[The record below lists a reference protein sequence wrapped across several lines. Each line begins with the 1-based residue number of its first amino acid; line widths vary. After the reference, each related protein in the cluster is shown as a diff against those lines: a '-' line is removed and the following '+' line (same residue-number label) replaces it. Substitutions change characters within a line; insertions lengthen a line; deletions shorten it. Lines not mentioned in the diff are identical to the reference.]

1 MATITSGIPGDINQ
15 AKRRPNPT
23 SPEGI
28 QQLTRQALQPQPATS
43 SIAQVDY
50 SRPAPM
56 LPGDPAR
63 AARMQAQMDQ
73 PVTKGSQGPSTG
85 DRLTQIAKD
94 AYAISKPLLM
104 PAATAAGV
112 LGAPVVDAGRNA
124 LIRAA
129 GGDPKTAEGG
139 ETKYQDRAFDE
150 IQPAVNALQMAGDA
164 ARRGAGGAILSIT
177 GASPAAP
184 APAGAG
190 GATGGGGSSG
200 ALPDKPSIPA
210 VQKPGAAPSA
220 PAGNG
225 YQGTGIAG
233 VVGRRGANG
242 TIEFTNNA
250 TAVSGA
256 QGQLPGYGDGKGTLS
271 IIDGGQEGMQRN
283 LRAAEIMQQTRRASA
298 GPGLTIVADSG
309 AHDRAVRTASITG
322 QPLQD
327 LLGADGQT
335 ASGSRAGALAQPP
348 ADYNAANRNLAA
360 SDAANLQVSAARR
373 SDEAQQR
380 VQSVLARLTDPS
392 TPAAE
397 REQLQRTYATLTT
410 PAKDRYVLQDTV
422 LGYDETS
429 QKPILG
435 RIALDT
441 TTGQPVSGNVD
452 AAARPGAQQQRQVGT
467 VYRDANGNRAT
478 FQGYDAQGNEKWGS
492 A

>member
-1 MATITSGIPGDINQ
+1 MATITSDIPGDINQ
-15 AKRRPNPT
+15 AKRRPNPA
-23 SPEGI
+23 SPAGI
-28 QQLTRQALQPQPATS
+28 QQMARQALQPQPATT

-63 AARMQAQMDQ
+63 AARMQAQADQ
-73 PVTKGSQGPSTG
+73 PVTKVEQGPSTG

-104 PAATAAGV
+104 PAATVGGI
-112 LGAPVVDAGRNA
+112 LGAPVIDAGRNA

-129 GGDPKTAEGG
+129 GGDPTTAEGG
-139 ETKYQDRAFDE
+139 ETKYRDRAFNE
-150 IQPAVNALQMAGDA
+150 IQPAVQAFNTAGDA

-177 GASPAAP
+177 GASPSQAP
-184 APAGAG
+184 SPAAG
-190 GATGGGGSSG
+190 GAGATGSM
-200 ALPDKPSIPA
+200 PDKPSLPA
-210 VQKPGAAPSA
+210 LQKPNSGPTA

-242 TIEFTNNA
+242 VMEFTNDA
-250 TAVSGA
+250 AAAKGA

-271 IIDGGQEGMQRN
+271 IISGGQEGMQRN
-283 LRAAEIMQQTRRASA
+283 LRAAEIMQQTRRANA
-298 GPGLTIVADSG
+298 GPGLTIVEDSTRG
-309 AHDRAVRTASITG
+309 TKAEQAARSAKQAAVA
-322 QPLQD
+322 
-327 LLGADGQT
+327 A
-335 ASGSRAGALAQPP
+335 AGRNGGIAQPST
-348 ADYNAANRNLAA
+348 DYNAANRNLAA
-360 SDAANLQVSAARR
+360 SDAANIQVSAARR
-373 SDEAQQR
+373 NDEAQQR
-380 VQSVLARLTDPS
+380 VQNVLARLTDPS
-392 TPAAE
+392 TSAAE

-435 RIALDT
+435 RVALDT

-452 AAARPGAQQQRQVGT
+452 AAARPGAQQQRQVGM

>member
-1 MATITSGIPGDINQ
+1 MATITSDIPGDINQ
-15 AKRRPNPT
+15 AKRRPNPA
-23 SPEGI
+23 SPAGI
-28 QQLTRQALQPQPATS
+28 QQMARQALQPQPAPT

-63 AARMQAQMDQ
+63 AARMQAQADQ
-73 PVTKGSQGPSTG
+73 PVTKVEQGPSTG

-104 PAATAAGV
+104 PAATVGGI
-112 LGAPVVDAGRNA
+112 LGAPVIDAGRNA

-129 GGDPKTAEGG
+129 GGDPTTAEGG
-139 ETKYQDRAFDE
+139 ETKYRDRAFNE
-150 IQPAVNALQMAGDA
+150 IQPAVQAFNAAGDA

-177 GASPAAP
+177 GASPSQAPSSAA
-184 APAGAG
+184 GG
-190 GATGGGGSSG
+190 TGATGSM
-200 ALPDKPSIPA
+200 PDKPSLPA
-210 VQKPGAAPSA
+210 LQKPNSGPTA

-242 TIEFTNNA
+242 VMEFTNDA
-250 TAVSGA
+250 AAAKGA

-271 IIDGGQEGMQRN
+271 IISGGQEGMQRN
-283 LRAAEIMQQTRRASA
+283 LRAAEIMQQTRRANA
-298 GPGLTIVADSG
+298 GPGLTIVEDSTRG
-309 AHDRAVRTASITG
+309 TKEERAARA
-322 QPLQD
+322 
-327 LLGADGQT
+327 AAQT
-335 ASGSRAGALAQPP
+335 AVAAAGRAAIAQPP

-360 SDAANLQVSAARR
+360 SDAANLQVASARR
-373 SDEAQQR
+373 NDDAQQR
-380 VQSVLARLTDPS
+380 VQSVLASLTDPS

-441 TTGQPVSGNVD
+441 TTGQPVSEGVG
-452 AAARPGAQQQRQVGT
+452 AAARPSAQQQRQVGM

>member
-15 AKRRPNPT
+15 AKRRPSPT
-23 SPEGI
+23 SPDGI
-28 QQLTRQALQPQPATS
+28 QQLTRQALQPQPAVT
-43 SIAQVDY
+43 SIAQVDN
-50 SRPAPM
+50 SRPSPV

-73 PVTKGSQGPSTG
+73 PVTKVDQGPSTG

-104 PAATAAGV
+104 PAATVGGI
-112 LGAPVVDAGRNA
+112 LGAPVIDAGRNA

-139 ETKYQDRAFDE
+139 DTKYQDRAFDE
-150 IQPAVNALQMAGDA
+150 IHPAVQAVQTAGDA

-177 GASPAAP
+177 GASPAQGASPP
-184 APAGAG
+184 A
-190 GATGGGGSSG
+190 GGGGAAGSM
-200 ALPDKPSIPA
+200 PDKPSLPTVPKPSSGPA
-210 VQKPGAAPSA
+210 A

-242 TIEFTNNA
+242 VMEFTNDA
-250 TAVSGA
+250 AAVKGA

-271 IIDGGQEGMQRN
+271 IISGGQEGMQRN
-283 LRAAEIMQQTRRASA
+283 LRAAEIMQQTRRANA
-298 GPGLTIVADSG
+298 GPGLTIVEDSTRG
-309 AHDRAVRTASITG
+309 TKEEQAARAAS
-322 QPLQD
+322 Q
-327 LLGADGQT
+327 A
-335 ASGSRAGALAQPP
+335 AVAAAGRGGIAQPP

-360 SDAANLQVSAARR
+360 SDAANLQVATARR
-373 SDEAQQR
+373 NDEAQQR

-422 LGYDETS
+422 LGYDDTS

-441 TTGQPVSGNVD
+441 TTGQPVSEGVGT
-452 AAARPGAQQQRQVGT
+452 AARPGAQQQRQVGM

>member
-15 AKRRPNPT
+15 AKRRPSPT
-23 SPEGI
+23 SPDGI
-28 QQLTRQALQPQPATS
+28 QQLTRQALQPQSATT
-43 SIAQVDY
+43 SIAQVDN
-50 SRPAPM
+50 SRPSPM

-73 PVTKGSQGPSTG
+73 PVTKVDQGPSTG

-104 PAATAAGV
+104 PAATVGGI
-112 LGAPVVDAGRNA
+112 LGAPVIDAGRNA

-139 ETKYQDRAFDE
+139 DTKYQDRAFDE
-150 IQPAVNALQMAGDA
+150 IQPAVQAFQTAGDA

-177 GASPAAP
+177 GASPAQAASP
-184 APAGAG
+184 AA
-190 GATGGGGSSG
+190 GGGGVTGST
-200 ALPDKPSIPA
+200 PDKPSLPA
-210 VQKPGAAPSA
+210 VPKPSSGPAA

-242 TIEFTNNA
+242 VMEFTNDA
-250 TAVSGA
+250 TAVKGA
-256 QGQLPGYGDGKGTLS
+256 QGQLAGYGDGKGTLS
-271 IIDGGQEGMQRN
+271 IISGGQEGMQRN
-283 LRAAEIMQQTRRASA
+283 LRAAEIMQQTRRANA
-298 GPGLTIVADSG
+298 GSGLTIVADSG

-322 QPLQD
+322 QPLQ
-327 LLGADGQT
+327 GQMRAEGKAVADGR
-335 ASGSRAGALAQPP
+335 GGALAQPP
-348 ADYNAANRNLAA
+348 EDYSEANRSLAA

-373 SDEAQQR
+373 NDEAQQR
-380 VQSVLARLTDPS
+380 VQSVLASLTDPS

-422 LGYDETS
+422 LGYDDTS

-441 TTGQPVSGNVD
+441 TTGQPVSGGVG